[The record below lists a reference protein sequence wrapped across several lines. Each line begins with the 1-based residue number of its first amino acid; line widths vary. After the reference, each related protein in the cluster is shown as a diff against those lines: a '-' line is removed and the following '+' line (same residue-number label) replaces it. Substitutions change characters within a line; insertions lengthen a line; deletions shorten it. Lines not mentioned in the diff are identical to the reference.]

1 MNINIGE
8 KALQEKSAAAYFQGA
23 QGAEY
28 STDMAQAAK
37 AARSGGMSAG
47 YALDLGAGERE
58 GQILTEKSLMQKKGV
73 AAQVQDDLTSNAKA
87 QKDFMIL
94 ASNTMSPEA
103 YGKLAEDG
111 YDVQQMDPEETVTV
125 VDEIKAEMAKAG
137 VVIAGYNDDLSKE
150 ELETITGSAAYA
162 AELDRAFRDN
172 GVPLTEQNA
181 KDVTE
186 VIRQVEQIPMLT
198 DGAKKYLVENE
209 LQPTIQNMY
218 MALHSGAGVNAAP
231 QGYVQTGGYLGMTA
245 QTGQIPDEKLT
256 AQMQK
261 VIERA
266 GEQANEENLAEAK
279 RIMDLGLPLTED
291 TFLAMSELDA
301 LQFPLRTEDVA
312 DAAARALSD
321 GQKAMQADVTREE
334 SLLKEAVKL
343 TEQASQI
350 RDEAVDAVVDAEL
363 PLTIKNLT
371 AAQAKQSASAGRAK
385 EPVQQAAQTAQAAYA
400 QQTEMKLRVEVS
412 YEAKHLTSR
421 RQMEEIRL
429 SMTVEV
435 SYRMLKNGVH
445 VDTTE
450 LSKLVDDMKAAEA
463 QLQETKFGSDASQSA
478 AQRSA
483 LYKDTMDV
491 VRSLPGMPVSL
502 VGDLLKRRDSLT
514 ISAEASL
521 DITLSEYAE
530 LGNRRIQSYA
540 AANERYET
548 MMTAPRADLGDNIK
562 AAFERADSLLAELG
576 IEATEENLRAT
587 RILGYNRMELTES
600 NMTAVKAAYRK
611 VSNITQRMSPAA
623 TLQMIRD
630 GVNPMQLS
638 MDELERR
645 LAGAPESTEKY
656 SEFLVR
662 MQQKGEVTEQEQA
675 SFIGIYRMLHQIE
688 KRDGA
693 AIGSVLAQ
701 GAELNFDN
709 LLSAVRSYRDRGMDV
724 SVDDTFAGIEST
736 VENNIEEQIR
746 TAYYQNA
753 KEDMLA
759 AGTAPAE
766 IYEELIAERIGTSP
780 DNVLGLTGLRRERGM
795 LFDSARAALDGIE
808 ERRSTT
814 TADGEIVTD
823 GGTGSSTSTFAV
835 TEAVLEAAM
844 ENTVDRF
851 TSKED
856 AGTAYEHMA
865 DVAERVMADAAMRE
879 GESIDIRRFTSAL
892 KQMNVAR
899 QLARE
904 EAYELPMM
912 IGGEQSSVSV
922 RIRHDGAAQGMAE
935 ITMEH
940 ISYGMMRA
948 RFSAE
953 GTGDVQRLEGYVVC
967 DNEKGMHAAEAQR
980 ERLLERL
987 AQEQVPM
994 GEIKFVYSEHL
1005 SVNYSAK
1012 TADDNN
1018 NSNFDT
1024 SVLYRAAKTFLQVM
1038 GGEA

>member
-1 MNINIGE
+1 
-8 KALQEKSAAAYFQGA
+8 
-23 QGAEY
+23 
-28 STDMAQAAK
+28 
-37 AARSGGMSAG
+37 
-47 YALDLGAGERE
+47 
-58 GQILTEKSLMQKKGV
+58 
-73 AAQVQDDLTSNAKA
+73 
-87 QKDFMIL
+87 
-94 ASNTMSPEA
+94 
-103 YGKLAEDG
+103 
-111 YDVQQMDPEETVTV
+111 
-125 VDEIKAEMAKAG
+125 
-137 VVIAGYNDDLSKE
+137 
-150 ELETITGSAAYA
+150 
-162 AELDRAFRDN
+162 
-172 GVPLTEQNA
+172 
-181 KDVTE
+181 
-186 VIRQVEQIPMLT
+186 
-198 DGAKKYLVENE
+198 
-209 LQPTIQNMY
+209 
-218 MALHSGAGVNAAP
+218 
-231 QGYVQTGGYLGMTA
+231 
-245 QTGQIPDEKLT
+245 
-256 AQMQK
+256 
-261 VIERA
+261 
-266 GEQANEENLAEAK
+266 
-279 RIMDLGLPLTED
+279 
-291 TFLAMSELDA
+291 MSELDA
-301 LQFPLRTEDVA
+301 LEFPLQVGDVA

-321 GQKAMQADVTREE
+321 GQKAVQADVTRDT
-334 SLLKEAVKL
+334 SLLQEAVEL
-343 TEQASQI
+343 SETAASI
-350 RDEAVDAVVDAEL
+350 SDEAIDAVADAEL
-363 PLTIKNLT
+363 PMTIKNLAT
-371 AAQAKQSASAGRAK
+371 AQAQLTGAAERAK
-385 EPVQQAAQTAQAAYA
+385 EPVQQVSQTAQTAYA

-412 YEAKHLTSR
+412 YEAKHLTSK

-435 SYRMLKNGVH
+435 SYRMLKNGVR

-450 LSKLVDDMKAAEA
+450 LSKLVDEMKAAEA
-463 QLQETKFGSDASQSA
+463 QLQEAKFGSDASQSA

-483 LYKDTMDV
+483 LYKDTMDA

-502 VGDLLKRRDSLT
+502 VGDLLKRQDSLN
-514 ISAEASL
+514 ISTGASL
-521 DITLSEYAE
+521 DITLSEYTE
-530 LGNRRIQSYA
+530 LGNRRIQQYA

-548 MMTAPRADLGDNIK
+548 MMTEVRADLGDNIK
-562 AAFERADSLLAELG
+562 EAFARADSLLAELG

-611 VSNITQRMSPAA
+611 VSNITQRMTPAA

-638 MDELERR
+638 MDELEKR

-701 GAELNFDN
+701 GAELNFNN
-709 LLSAVRSYRDRGMDV
+709 LLSAVRSQRDCGMDV
-724 SVDDTFAGIEST
+724 SVDDTFAGMEST
-736 VENNIEEQIR
+736 VDNDIEEQIR

-753 KEDMLA
+753 KEEMLA

-766 IYEELIAERIGTSP
+766 IYEELIADRLSVSP

-795 LFDSARAALDGIE
+795 LFDSARAALNGIE
-808 ERRSTT
+808 ERRSST
-814 TADGEIVTD
+814 TADGEVVTE
-823 GGTGSSTSTFAV
+823 GGSGSGSSAFAV

-844 ENTVDRF
+844 EDTLDRF
-851 TSKED
+851 ISKED

-922 RIRHDGAAQGMAE
+922 RVRHNKTEQGTVE

-940 ISYGMMRA
+940 VSYGTMRA

-953 GTGDVQRLEGYVVC
+953 GTEDSRYLEGYVVC
-967 DNEKGMHAAEAQR
+967 DSEDGMRAAEAQR

-987 AQEQVPM
+987 AQEQIPV
-994 GEIKFVYSEHL
+994 GEINFVYSEHL
-1005 SVNYSAK
+1005 SVNFSGQN
-1012 TADDNN
+1012 ADE
-1018 NSNFDT
+1018 NSVGNFDT
-1024 SVLYRAAKTFLQVM
+1024 SILYRTAKTFLQVM
-1038 GGEA
+1038 GE

>member
-1 MNINIGE
+1 MNIHIGE

-23 QGAEY
+23 QGAGH
-28 STDMAQAAK
+28 SAPSAQAAGTV
-37 AARSGGMSAG
+37 RSSGMSAG

-58 GQILTEKSLMQKKGV
+58 GQIFSDQKKGV
-73 AAQVQDDLTSNAKA
+73 AALLQDDLTSNAKA

-137 VVIAGYNDDLSKE
+137 VVVAGYNDDLSKD
-150 ELETITGSAAYA
+150 ELEAITGSAAYA
-162 AELDRAFRDN
+162 AELDRAFREN
-172 GVPLTEQNA
+172 GVPLTEQNV
-181 KDVTE
+181 KDVVA
-186 VIRQVEQIPMLT
+186 VIGQAQQIPALT

-209 LQPTIQNMY
+209 MAPTIQNMY
-218 MALHSGAGVNAAP
+218 RALHSGAGVNTAP

-245 QTGQIPDEKLT
+245 QTGQIPDERLT
-256 AQMQK
+256 AQMRK
-261 VIERA
+261 VIGRA
-266 GEQANEENLAEAK
+266 GEQAGEENLAEAK
-279 RIMDLGLPLTED
+279 RILDLGLPLTEE

-301 LQFPLRTEDVA
+301 LQFPLKTGDVA

-321 GQKAMQADVTREE
+321 GQKAAEADVTGKQ
-334 SLLKEAVKL
+334 SLLQEAVEL
-343 TEQASQI
+343 AEQVAQI
-350 RDEAVDAVVDAEL
+350 SDEAVDAVADAEL
-363 PLTIKNLT
+363 PLTIKNLA
-371 AAQAKQSASAGRAK
+371 AAQAQLTGSADRTK
-385 EPVQQAAQTAQAAYA
+385 DPVQQASRIAQAAYA
-400 QQTEMKLRVEVS
+400 QQTELKLRVEVS
-412 YEAKHLTSR
+412 YEARHLTSK

-450 LSKLVDDMKAAEA
+450 LSKLVEDMKAAEA
-463 QLQETKFGSDASQSA
+463 QLQEAKFGSDASQSA

-483 LYKDTMDV
+483 IYSDTMDI

-502 VGDLLKRRDSLT
+502 VGDLLKRQDSLT
-514 ISAEASL
+514 VSTESSL
-521 DITLSEYAE
+521 DITLSEYTE
-530 LGNRRIQSYA
+530 LGNRRIQQYA

-548 MMTAPRADLGDNIK
+548 MMTEVRTDLGDNIK
-562 AAFERADSLLAELG
+562 EAFDRAESLLTELG

-587 RILGYNRMELTES
+587 RILGYNRMELTED

-611 VSNITQRMSPAA
+611 VHNITQRMNPAA

-638 MDELERR
+638 LDELEQR

-662 MQQKGEVTEQEQA
+662 IQQKGEVTETEQA

-701 GAELNFDN
+701 GAELNFNN

-724 SVDDTFAGIEST
+724 SVDDTFAGMDSN
-736 VENNIEEQIR
+736 VRNDIEEQIR
-746 TAYYQNA
+746 AAYYQNA
-753 KEDMLA
+753 KEEMLA
-759 AGTAPAE
+759 AGNAPAE
-766 IYEELIAERIGTSP
+766 IYEELIAEGVSASP
-780 DNVLGLTGLRRERGM
+780 DNVLGLLGLRRERGA
-795 LFDSARAALDGIE
+795 LFDSARAAINGIE
-808 ERRSTT
+808 ERHGST
-814 TADGEIVTD
+814 TADGEVVTD
-823 GGTGSSTSTFAV
+823 GGSGSGSSPFAV

-844 ENTVDRF
+844 ENALDRF

-879 GESIDIRRFTSAL
+879 GESIDIRQITSAL
-892 KQMNVAR
+892 KQVNVAR

-922 RIRHDGAAQGMAE
+922 RIRHDAAEQGTVE
-935 ITMEH
+935 IMMEH
-940 ISYGMMRA
+940 DSYGTMRA
-948 RFSAE
+948 RFAAA
-953 GTGDVQRLEGYVVC
+953 GKADAQRLEGYVVC
-967 DNEKGMHAAEAQR
+967 DREEGMRAAEAQK
-980 ERLLERL
+980 ESLMERL
-987 AQEQVPM
+987 AQEQIPV
-994 GEIKFVYSEHL
+994 GEIRFVYSEHL
-1005 SVNYSAK
+1005 SVNYSVNS
-1012 TADDNN
+1012 ADDN
-1018 NSNFDT
+1018 SSGSFDT
-1024 SVLYRAAKTFLQVM
+1024 SVLYRTAKTFLQVM
-1038 GGEA
+1038 GGEV